1 MFARNSSGELIKID
15 VENTIN
21 EKQLYNTLWGIKY
34 KKRTSQSTS
43 ISVDHMKNYLNSKCF
58 SL

>member
-1 MFARNSSGELIKID
+1 MFARNSSGALIKID

-34 KKRTSQSTS
+34 KKRTSQSTC